1 MNQGVKKVQ
10 KLYKGDCL
18 KIMSKLPEKSVDL
31 ILCNL
36 PYGMTDC
43 KWDSVIP
50 FDPLW
55 AEYKRILKTGGTAV
69 LFGTQPFTSQLIN
82 SNLNDFSHIW
92 YWKKNYATGHLLA
105 KYQPLRN
112 IEEICVFRCN
122 SPAKNNEGQH
132 ENLRNYF
139 FDELKKSGLKRKDI
153 DKILNCQMSSHY
165 FTWGQQFE
173 IPSEEKY
180 KTLQTET
187 GFFQRPFE
195 DIRAEYQGEKVESS
209 NQHTYN
215 PQGVDDM
222 EKPKIKVETEN
233 NRNKFY
239 PGVKP
244 KIYKQTKTGY
254 PKNLLEIKGVTV
266 DKNRLHPTQKPVEL
280 LEYLIKTYSNEG
292 ETVLDNCMG
301 SGSTGVACKN
311 TNRNFI
317 GIELDEKY
325 FNIACNR
332 LEERQCVC

>member
-1 MNQGVKKVQ
+1 MQ

-18 KIMSKLPEKSVDL
+18 EIMPKLPEKSVDL
-31 ILCNL
+31 ILCDL
-36 PYGMTDC
+36 PYGVTEC

-50 FDPLW
+50 FEPLW
-55 AEYKRILKTGGTAV
+55 AEYKRVLKMGGTAV
-69 LFGTQPFTSQLIN
+69 LFGNQPFTSQLIN
-82 SNLNDFSHIW
+82 SNLNDFLHIW

-122 SPAKNNEGQH
+122 SPTKNNEGLH
-132 ENLRNYF
+132 ENLRKYF

-153 DKILNCQMSSHY
+153 DKILNCKMSSHY
-165 FTWGQQFE
+165 FTRGQQFE

-180 KTLQTET
+180 KTLQAET

-195 DIRAEYQGEKVESS
+195 DIRAEYLGEKSKSS

-215 PQGVDDM
+215 PQGVTDM
-222 EKPKIKVETEN
+222 EKPRLKNEKNAGNI
-233 NRNKFY
+233 Y
-239 PGVKP
+239 AGVKP

>member
-1 MNQGVKKVQ
+1 MQ

-18 KIMSKLPEKSVDL
+18 EIMPKLPEKSVDL
-31 ILCNL
+31 ILCDL
-36 PYGMTDC
+36 PYGVTDC

-50 FDPLW
+50 FEPLW
-55 AEYKRILKTGGTAV
+55 AEYKRLLKTGGTAV
-69 LFGTQPFTSQLIN
+69 LFGNQPFTSQLIN

-122 SPAKNNEGQH
+122 SPAKNNGGQH

-165 FTWGQQFE
+165 FTCGQQFE

-195 DIRAEYQGEKVESS
+195 DIRAEYLGGEVKSS
-209 NQHTYN
+209 NTKVHTYN
-215 PQGVDDM
+215 PQGVTDM

-254 PKNLLEIKGVTV
+254 PKNLLEITGVTV

-292 ETVLDNCMG
+292 DTVLDNCMG

>member
-1 MNQGVKKVQ
+1 MQ

-18 KIMSKLPEKSVDL
+18 EIMPKLPEKSVDL
-31 ILCNL
+31 ILCDL
-36 PYGMTDC
+36 PYGVTEC

-50 FDPLW
+50 FEPLW
-55 AEYKRILKTGGTAV
+55 AEYKRVLKMGGTAV
-69 LFGTQPFTSQLIN
+69 LFGNQPFTSQLIN
-82 SNLNDFSHIW
+82 SNLNDFLHIW

-122 SPAKNNEGQH
+122 SPTKNNEGLH
-132 ENLRNYF
+132 ENLRKYF

-153 DKILNCQMSSHY
+153 DKILNCKMSSHY
-165 FTWGQQFE
+165 FTRGQQFE

-180 KTLQTET
+180 KTLQAET

-195 DIRAEYQGEKVESS
+195 DIRAEYLGEKSKSS

-215 PQGVDDM
+215 PQGVTDM
-222 EKPKIKVETEN
+222 EKPRLKNEKNAGNI
-233 NRNKFY
+233 Y
-239 PGVKP
+239 AGVKP

-301 SGSTGVACKN
+301 SGSTGVAYKN

>member
-1 MNQGVKKVQ
+1 MQ

-18 KIMSKLPEKSVDL
+18 KIMPEIPEKSIDL
-31 ILCNL
+31 ILCDL
-36 PYGMTDC
+36 PYGVTEC

-50 FDPLW
+50 FEPLW
-55 AEYKRILKTGGTAV
+55 LEYKRILKMGGTAI
-69 LFGTQPFTSQLIN
+69 LFGSQPFTSQIIN
-82 SNLNDFSHIW
+82 SNLADFSHIW
-92 YWKKNYATGHLLA
+92 YWEKNYATGHLLA
-105 KYQPLRN
+105 KYQPLRD

-122 SPAKNNEGQH
+122 SPTKNNEGLH
-132 ENLRNYF
+132 ENLRKYF

-165 FTWGQQFE
+165 FTRGQQFE

-180 KTLQTET
+180 KTLQAET
-187 GFFQRPFE
+187 RFFQRPFE
-195 DIRAEYQGEKVESS
+195 DIRAEYLGEKNEKTATF
-209 NQHTYN
+209 TYN
-215 PQGVDDM
+215 PQGVTDM
-222 EKPKIKVETEN
+222 GKPRFKNEN
-233 NRNKFY
+233 NAGNVY
-239 PGVKP
+239 SGVKP
-244 KIYKQTKTGY
+244 KTYKQTKTGY
-254 PKNLLEIKGVTV
+254 PKSLLEFKGVTV

-280 LEYLIKTYSNEG
+280 LEYLVKTYSNEG

>member
-1 MNQGVKKVQ
+1 MQ

-18 KIMSKLPEKSVDL
+18 EIMSKLPEKSVDL
-31 ILCNL
+31 ILCDL
-36 PYGMTDC
+36 PYGVTEC

-50 FDPLW
+50 FESLW
-55 AEYKRILKTGGTAV
+55 AEYKRVLKMGGTAV
-69 LFGTQPFTSQLIN
+69 IFGSQPFTSQLIN

-165 FTWGQQFE
+165 FTCGQQFE

-195 DIRAEYQGEKVESS
+195 DIRAEYLGGEVKSS
-209 NQHTYN
+209 NTKVHTYN
-215 PQGVDDM
+215 PQGVTDM

-233 NRNKFY
+233 DRNKFY

-254 PKNLLEIKGVTV
+254 PKSLLEIKGVTV

>member
-1 MNQGVKKVQ
+1 MQ

-18 KIMSKLPEKSVDL
+18 EIMSKLPEKSVDL
-31 ILCNL
+31 ILCDL
-36 PYGMTDC
+36 PYGVTEC

-50 FDPLW
+50 FESLW
-55 AEYKRILKTGGTAV
+55 AEYKRVLKMGGTAV
-69 LFGTQPFTSQLIN
+69 LFGNQPFTSQLIN

-105 KYQPLRN
+105 KYQPLRD

-153 DKILNCQMSSHY
+153 NKILNCQMSSHY
-165 FTWGQQFE
+165 FTRGQQFE

-195 DIRAEYQGEKVESS
+195 DIRAEYQAGKVESS

-215 PQGVDDM
+215 PQGVTDM

-254 PKNLLEIKGVTV
+254 PKNLLEITGVTV

-332 LEERQCVC
+332 LEERQCIC

>member
-1 MNQGVKKVQ
+1 ML

-18 KIMSKLPEKSVDL
+18 KIMQEIPEKSIDL
-31 ILCNL
+31 ILCDL

-43 KWDSVIP
+43 QWDSVIP
-50 FDPLW
+50 LDPLW

-69 LFGTQPFTSQLIN
+69 LFGSQPFTSQLIN

-92 YWKKNYATGHLLA
+92 YWKKNYATGHLNA
-105 KYQPLRN
+105 KKQPLR
-112 IEEICVFRCN
+112 IVEDICVFQCN

-132 ENLRNYF
+132 ENLRKYF

-165 FTWGQQFE
+165 FTWGQQFA
-173 IPSEEKY
+173 IPSEENY
-180 KTLQTET
+180 KKMQTET
-187 GFFQRPFE
+187 GFFQRPFKE
-195 DIRAEYQGEKVESS
+195 IREEYLDGKVKNS
-209 NQHTYN
+209 NTKVYTYN
-215 PQGVDDM
+215 PQGVTDM
-222 EKPKIKVETEN
+222 EKPRLKNEKNAGNVYI
-233 NRNKFY
+233 
-239 PGVKP
+239 GVKP

-254 PKNLLEIKGVTV
+254 PKNLLEIEGVTV
-266 DKNRLHPTQKPVEL
+266 GKSRLHPTQKPVEL
-280 LEYLIKTYSNEG
+280 LEYLVKTYSNEG
-292 ETVLDNCMG
+292 DTVLDNCMG

-311 TNRNFI
+311 TKRDFI

>member
-1 MNQGVKKVQ
+1 MQ

-18 KIMSKLPEKSVDL
+18 EIMPKLPEKSVDL
-31 ILCNL
+31 ILCDL
-36 PYGMTDC
+36 PYGVTDC

-50 FDPLW
+50 FEPLW
-55 AEYKRILKTGGTAV
+55 AEYKRLLKTGGTAV
-69 LFGTQPFTSQLIN
+69 LFGNQPFTSQLIN

-165 FTWGQQFE
+165 FTCGQQFE

-215 PQGVDDM
+215 PQGVTDM

-254 PKNLLEIKGVTV
+254 PKNLLEITGVTV

-292 ETVLDNCMG
+292 DTVLDNCMG

>member
-1 MNQGVKKVQ
+1 MQ

-18 KIMSKLPEKSVDL
+18 EIMPKLPEKSVDL
-31 ILCNL
+31 ILCDL
-36 PYGMTDC
+36 PYGVTEC

-50 FDPLW
+50 FESLW
-55 AEYKRILKTGGTAV
+55 AEYKRVLKMSGTAV
-69 LFGTQPFTSQLIN
+69 IFGSQPFTSQLIN

-215 PQGVDDM
+215 PQGVTDM

-254 PKNLLEIKGVTV
+254 PKNLLEITGVTV

-292 ETVLDNCMG
+292 DTVLDNCMG

>member
-1 MNQGVKKVQ
+1 
-10 KLYKGDCL
+10 
-18 KIMSKLPEKSVDL
+18 
-31 ILCNL
+31 
-36 PYGMTDC
+36 
-43 KWDSVIP
+43 
-50 FDPLW
+50 
-55 AEYKRILKTGGTAV
+55 
-69 LFGTQPFTSQLIN
+69 
-82 SNLNDFSHIW
+82 
-92 YWKKNYATGHLLA
+92 
-105 KYQPLRN
+105 
-112 IEEICVFRCN
+112 
-122 SPAKNNEGQH
+122 
-132 ENLRNYF
+132 
-139 FDELKKSGLKRKDI
+139 
-153 DKILNCQMSSHY
+153 MSSHY

-195 DIRAEYQGEKVESS
+195 DIRAEYLGEKSKSS

-215 PQGVDDM
+215 PQGVTDM

-254 PKNLLEIKGVTV
+254 PKNLLEITGVTV

-332 LEERQCVC
+332 LEERQCVPE

>member
-1 MNQGVKKVQ
+1 MQ

-18 KIMSKLPEKSVDL
+18 EIMSKLPEKSVDL
-31 ILCNL
+31 ILCDL
-36 PYGMTDC
+36 PYGVTEC

-50 FDPLW
+50 FESLW
-55 AEYKRILKTGGTAV
+55 AEYKRVLKMGGTAV
-69 LFGTQPFTSQLIN
+69 LFGNQPFTSQLIN

-195 DIRAEYQGEKVESS
+195 EIQTEYQGGKVESS

-215 PQGVDDM
+215 PQGVTDM

-254 PKNLLEIKGVTV
+254 PKNLLEITGVTV

-292 ETVLDNCMG
+292 DTVLDNCMG
-301 SGSTGVACKN
+301 SGSTGIACKN